1 MHKNSGKY
9 RTFQSVIKLLT
20 VFILLGFHATL
31 LSQVIPKEE
40 QKLFTDTIGNIFAN
54 RNLDLYLFASE
65 ENTSNNKIL
74 LDATPNNAHPVKFT
88 KHGMHSFVHYEP
100 ITNQQTTYEIFADGV
115 APKTEL
121 KFSKGLVMKYEN
133 RYYCQEEAAIFFIP
147 SDANSGVNS
156 TYYSIDKVDYKKW
169 NGNSLSIN
177 EKPQFELAFYSVDN
191 VGNIE
196 KPHIAYIYFDTESI
210 IELEEI
216 FFDHNSADLSPESI
230 RQLNELVK
238 ALKEFPELRIMLM
251 SHTDSRGTAS
261 YNLRLSKQRAESVK
275 SYLVSKGIQGNRL
288 EAVGYGD
295 TMIRNECVSG
305 VDCTDEKHKINRR
318 TEFKILPFNK

>member
-1 MHKNSGKY
+1 MNKNLSKY
-9 RTFQSVIKLLT
+9 KSVRSVIKLFT
-20 VFILLGFHATL
+20 VLAILGFHAQL
-31 LSQVIPKEE
+31 LSQVLPKED
-40 QKLFTDTIGNIFAN
+40 QKIFTDTTGNIFAN
-54 RNLDLYLFASE
+54 RHLELYLFISE
-65 ENTSNNKIL
+65 EISNNKL
-74 LDATPNNAHPVKFT
+74 LLEATPNTANTIKFNR
-88 KHGMHSFVHYEP
+88 HGMHSFVHIDP

-115 APKTEL
+115 APNTEI

-133 RYYCQEEAAIFFIP
+133 RYYCQEEAAIYFNA

-156 TYYSIDKVDYKKW
+156 TYLSIDKVDYKKW
-169 NGNSLSIN
+169 DGKSLSII
-177 EKPQFELAFYSVDN
+177 EKPQFELAYYSVDN

-196 KPHIAYIYFDTESI
+196 KPQVAYIYFDTESI

-216 FFDHNSADLSPESI
+216 FFDHNRADLTSESM
-230 RQLNELVK
+230 RQLDELVK

-295 TMIRNECVSG
+295 TMIRNECITG
-305 VDCTDEKHKINRR
+305 VDCSDEKHKVNRR